1 MQIEEY
7 WDNFTSSERELFQ
20 KSCRKLLKQ
29 TFIVRDKDEEN
40 KKLYF
45 FTSKQQ
51 EVFTKYLSLIG
62 FDIIVDRDS
71 GVVMLRNCAG
81 TGAAGGIQMNHV
93 SLKKAESIVLCCLW
107 TLYAD
112 RLRSGSLEKNIMV
125 SVTDLRFAL
134 EKYGLR
140 DAIDKTMMNNILNLF
155 SKYNLLDVCGK
166 IGDPDCMIKL
176 YASMQFAL
184 DGNEFEQFATDM
196 EKRMTAKEGEEEDD
210 DEIDTE

>member
-20 KSCRKLLKQ
+20 KSCRRLLKQ

-71 GVVMLRNCAG
+71 GVVMLRNYAG
-81 TGAAGGIQMNHV
+81 TGAIGGLQVNHV

-112 RLRSGSLEKNIMV
+112 RLRSGSLQKNIMV

-140 DAIDKTMMNNILNLF
+140 DEIDKTMMNNILNLF
-155 SKYNLLDVCGK
+155 SKYNILDVCGK

-184 DGNEFEQFATDM
+184 DGNEFEQFAADM
-196 EKRMTAKEGEEEDD
+196 EKRMKAKEGEEEDD